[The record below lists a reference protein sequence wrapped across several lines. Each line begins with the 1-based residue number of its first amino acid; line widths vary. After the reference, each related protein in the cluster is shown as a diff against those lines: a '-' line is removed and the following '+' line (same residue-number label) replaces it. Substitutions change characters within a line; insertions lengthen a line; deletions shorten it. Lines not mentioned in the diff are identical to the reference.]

1 MLSKVLSA
9 FLTLVLEQ
17 PLPILWIL
25 RFFCQRS
32 RSGPSILQA
41 LPLFLTLWTH
51 RVPGNPSEAQEVQPV
66 RSYAHSA
73 PPSPAQ
79 VAPPSP
85 GAGSPF
91 WRCTIFSLHCV
102 SQPRTLPSCSSH
114 PLHPFFSRCLILVPT
129 TLWLTGSLS
138 SQQRPGLLA
147 RFLIHNE
154 EQLRVTEGQSHW
166 NLHKLARACTLLHRV
181 GISYF
186 CTCMSKW

>member
-9 FLTLVLEQ
+9 FLSLVLEQ

-41 LPLFLTLWTH
+41 LPLFLALWTH

-73 PPSPAQ
+73 PPSPGAGP
-79 VAPPSP
+79 PPSR
-85 GAGSPF
+85 F

-102 SQPRTLPSCSSH
+102 SQPRTLLSCSSQ
-114 PLHPFFSRCLILVPT
+114 PLHPFCSRCLILVPT

-138 SQQRPGLLA
+138 SQQRLGLLA
-147 RFLIHNE
+147 SFLIHNE

-166 NLHKLARACTLLHRV
+166 NLHKLAHACTLLHRV
-181 GISYF
+181 GIS
-186 CTCMSKW
+186 

>member
-1 MLSKVLSA
+1 MLSQVLST
-9 FLTLVLEQ
+9 FLTLVLEH

-25 RFFCQRS
+25 RIFYQRS

-41 LPLFLTLWTH
+41 LPLFLALWTH
-51 RVPGNPSEAQEVQPV
+51 RVPGNPSEAQEAQLV

-73 PPSPAQ
+73 PPSP
-79 VAPPSP
+79 
-85 GAGSPF
+85 GGSAHPRCGFPRF
-91 WRCTIFSLHCV
+91 WRRTSTIFSPHCV
-102 SQPRTLPSCSSH
+102 AQPRTLPSCSSH
-114 PLHPFFSRCLILVPT
+114 PLYPLFSWCLILVPT

-166 NLHKLARACTLLHRV
+166 SLHKLAHACTLLHRV
-181 GISYF
+181 GVS
-186 CTCMSKW
+186 